1 MPKTPEIPKISD
13 SEWVVMRVFWGRGEA
28 TSGEVVAELENETDW
43 KPKTIQTL
51 IRRLVQK
58 GALDFE
64 KQGREYLYRPAVD
77 EKTCEQAASR
87 QFIDRVFNGKLA
99 PFLANFV
106 EQSNYSDE
114 EIAQLK
120 RILEDGGT
128 PDGNAD

>member
-1 MPKTPEIPKISD
+1 MPMTPEIPKISD
-13 SEWVVMRVFWGRGEA
+13 SEWVVMRVFWARGEA
-28 TSGEVVAELENETDW
+28 TSGEVISELEDETDW

-64 KQGREYLYRPAVD
+64 KQGREYLYRPTIE
-77 EKTCEQAASR
+77 EKACEQAASR
-87 QFIDRVFNGKLA
+87 QFIDRVFAGKLA

-114 EIAQLK
+114 EIDQLK
-120 RILEDGGT
+120 RILEKGGN
-128 PDGNAD
+128 PDGNDD